1 MIRDK
6 TKLRHL
12 MKALTWR
19 IIASV
24 TTTIIAY
31 YFGLP
36 AKAIG
41 LVFFADLII
50 KFILYYIHERLW
62 FKFRPIKKDDH
73 DKFKTEK

>member
-1 MIRDK
+1 MIKDK

-12 MKALTWR
+12 LKAITWR
-19 IIASV
+19 LIASV
-24 TTTIIAY
+24 TTTLIAF

-50 KFILYYIHERLW
+50 KFILYYVHERLW
-62 FKFRPIKKDDH
+62 FNFGTIGRKKD
-73 DKFKTEK
+73 EQ